1 MPHSG
6 KPLPTILRRPLGV
19 AAVLVALV
27 ALLTAACSGD
37 AATQPLSATPTPVP
51 DVAIDLPTLPNAGA
65 RRRPRRV
72 WPLPG

>member
-37 AATQPLSATPTPVP
+37 DAAQPLSATPTPVP
-51 DVAIDLPTLPNAGA
+51 AGHHRPADPSNASA